1 MKSKIPPSYAQIL
14 NAPILTSRL
23 IIEPI
28 VATHADL
35 LFNLMQNEAIYNWI
49 SAEPPKTVD
58 QLRQSW
64 LKQESRLS
72 PEGEEAWLNWAV
84 RRNSDGVYLGKL
96 DAEVNYANVA
106 TNVGYLFFPAYWGQG
121 YASESVLA
129 MTDHLARHGVSK
141 MFAAVTLGN
150 ETSYRVLEKAGFTRS
165 RIIPDNDII
174 RGVKYDDVEFVRT
187 VK

>member
-1 MKSKIPPSYAQIL
+1 MVEA
-14 NAPILTSRL
+14 
-23 IIEPI
+23 
-28 VATHADL
+28 HADL
-35 LFNLMQNEAIYNWI
+35 LFNLMQHEAMYNWI
-49 SAEPPKTVD
+49 SSTPPKSID

-72 PEGEEAWLNWAV
+72 PEGDEAWLNWAV
-84 RRNSDGVYLGKL
+84 RRNSDGAYVGKL
-96 DAEVNYANVA
+96 DAEVNCANVA
-106 TNVGYLFFPAYWGQG
+106 TNVGYLFFPAYWRQG

-150 ETSYRVLEKAGFTRS
+150 ETSYRVLEKARFTRS

-174 RGVKYDDVEFVRT
+174 RGVKYDDVEFIRMVE
-187 VK
+187 